1 MTMTANS
8 EFKPQQAQQH
18 LDLDLL
24 NQYRQMLG
32 AEGTADTVNLLLQ
45 VLPSYFHTLQELA
58 ATESEAAFRQ
68 QAHKA
73 KSACRSGGLKVCGD
87 MLAALE
93 KKAWTKAELP
103 GLLQALEQE
112 YELASAHL
120 QRWLQVG

>member
-1 MTMTANS
+1 MTANS
-8 EFKPQQAQQH
+8 EFNPQQAQQH

-24 NQYRQMLG
+24 TQYRQMLG
-32 AEGTADTVNLLLQ
+32 ADGIADTVNLLLQ
-45 VLPSYFHTLQELA
+45 VLPSYFEALHALA
-58 ATESEAAFRQ
+58 AAQSETELRQ

-93 KKAWTKAELP
+93 KGAWTNAELP
-103 GLLQALEQE
+103 TLLQTLEQE

-120 QRWLQVG
+120 QRWLQAG